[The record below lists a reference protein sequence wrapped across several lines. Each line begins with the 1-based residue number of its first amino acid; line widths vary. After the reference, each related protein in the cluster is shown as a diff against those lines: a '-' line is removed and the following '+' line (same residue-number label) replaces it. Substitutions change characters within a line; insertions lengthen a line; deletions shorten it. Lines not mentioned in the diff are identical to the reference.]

1 MSPLVSETGISPI
14 QPGIISAQMPYISS
28 ASAIK
33 DVIVANDTEQ
43 TGKRSLLERRRKRA
57 NRRAAH

>member
-14 QPGIISAQMPYISS
+14 QPGIISAEAPYISG
-28 ASAIK
+28 ASALQE
-33 DVIVANDTEQ
+33 VIIANDTEQ
-43 TGKRSLLERRRKRA
+43 TSNRSLLERRRKRS